1 MKKKMYVIA
10 AILVVLAILGTGTL
24 AYFTTRV
31 VTHNVITSGDID
43 IQLVETAIKN
53 GQEVDYVNNS
63 TGLMPGQDHSK
74 IVKVR
79 NTGSNPAWVR
89 LKVQISITDETGKAL
104 SDAVLD
110 IDYDTGING
119 AWEEKDG
126 AFYYKQKLD
135 PGNLTKPLFRTV
147 SFLKSAGDE
156 YQNAKIG
163 IAVQAEGIQ
172 YENNTNYATA
182 WPTGVA
188 ILPNL
193 K

>member
-10 AILVVLAILGTGTL
+10 AILVVLAILGSGTL
-24 AYFTTRV
+24 AYFTTKV

-43 IQLVETAIKN
+43 IQLVETAIQN
-53 GQEVDYVNNS
+53 GQEGDYVNNS

-89 LKVQISITDETGKAL
+89 LKVQISITDATGKAL
-104 SDAVLD
+104 SDAVLN
-110 IDYDTGING
+110 IDYDTGTNG

-147 SFLKSAGDE
+147 TLQDATGND
-156 YQNAKIG
+156 YQNARIS
-163 IAVQAEGIQ
+163 ITVQAEGIQ